1 MKGPIWLVFHECKRV
16 AVDFFARST
25 VRDGS
30 KSDQTS
36 SEAYRVLGL
45 RFIVLVLRSVL
56 IVMALA

>member
-1 MKGPIWLVFHECKRV
+1 M
-16 AVDFFARST
+16 AVDFSTRST

-45 RFIVLVLRSVL
+45 RSIVLVLRSVL

>member
-1 MKGPIWLVFHECKRV
+1 M
-16 AVDFFARST
+16 DFSARST

-45 RFIVLVLRSVL
+45 RSIVLVLRSVL
-56 IVMALA
+56 IVMVLA